1 MKLNFHSA
9 LWKLFSVVIVT
20 LLAPTI
26 TSAQSVDDYKRIAEQ
41 GDAEAQCNL
50 GLYYLNEG
58 NSHDYDEAV
67 KWFRM
72 AAEQGYNDAQTRL
85 NDMGEIW

>member
-26 TSAQSVDDYKRIAEQ
+26 TSAQSVDDYKRMAEQ
-41 GDAEAQCNL
+41 GDAEAQYKM
-50 GLYYLNEG
+50 GIYYLNEG
-58 NSHDYDEAV
+58 DSQDYIEAV
-67 KWFRM
+67 R
-72 AAEQGYNDAQTRL
+72 
-85 NDMGEIW
+85 